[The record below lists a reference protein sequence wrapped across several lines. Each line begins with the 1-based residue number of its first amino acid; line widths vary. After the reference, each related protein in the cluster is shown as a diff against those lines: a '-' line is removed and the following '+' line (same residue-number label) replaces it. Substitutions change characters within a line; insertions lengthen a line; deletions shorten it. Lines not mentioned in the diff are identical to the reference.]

1 MEYNLN
7 WKESLERDDSIKRLE
22 YRDYEPFT
30 GTNLNK
36 STDIRISVQNQDEF
50 LLPSRSYIYIEG
62 SLKKEDESTF
72 EKDQPGTGTGAGK
85 ELYIN
90 LINNGIMYLFS
101 RVDYQLGNE
110 NIEGYSNPG
119 QTSTMKGF
127 LTYPINYSEG
137 MNFMWFPDKCDKICP
152 KINNSGYMERHNYL
166 FKNASG
172 NFSVAI
178 PLNHIFGF
186 CENYDKVI
194 YGIKHQLTLR
204 RKEHDNDAILKSS
217 DKDSEGIYK
226 VPDGKIILSKIVW
239 RIPHVTLTDKYMIK
253 LSNDIQNKIV
263 LNVNFLNRQCESVE
277 VNQGQKQ
284 FDWRLNVTAGSEKPR
299 FIILAFQENKDD
311 NQVMNPAIF
320 DHCNLTNACVRL
332 NSERYPEMDL
342 QLDFNENHY
351 TTAYKMLSDYFNH
364 ILYKEKNCSITLL
377 EYRNLYP
384 LLVFDVSK
392 QSEKLKN
399 SVTDIKITAAFQ
411 KNISKPTK
419 AYALVLSERILKLE
433 SDGNKMNIVY

>member
-7 WKESLERDDSIKRLE
+7 WKESLERDDSIKRFE

-30 GTNLNK
+30 GTTLNK
-36 STDIRISVQNQDEF
+36 STDKRISVQNQDEF

-72 EKDQPGTGTGAGK
+72 EKDQPGTGTGAGR

-110 NIEGYSNPG
+110 TIEGYSNPG
-119 QTSTMKGF
+119 QTSTMKGL

-137 MNFMWFPDKCDKICP
+137 MNFMWAPDKCDKICP

-299 FIILAFQENKDD
+299 FIILAFQE
-311 NQVMNPAIF
+311 
-320 DHCNLTNACVRL
+320 
-332 NSERYPEMDL
+332 MDL